1 MIELGY
7 DFLKKDLNKIQ
18 KFKNP
23 TLNIT
28 KNKIKKNSNY
38 KIFLNKT
45 QFNNLIKDGMI
56 KYRLTD
62 AKKRYNIQSGDG
74 LADIFKMVLPYA
86 KNILPKLATTV
97 GLSTIGALTSN
108 TINKKMNK
116 NKNDTII
123 KLNDSQVKKIN
134 SDLKKLNDS
143 KIFDKKITLQEQEG
157 NGVFSFLLPTLVS
170 LLPSILSS
178 GKGVSKNRNFFLK

>member
-7 DFLKKDLNKIQ
+7 NFDKKSLDKIK

-23 TLNIT
+23 VIDIL

-74 LADIFKMVLPYA
+74 LADIFRMVLPYA

-97 GLSTIGALTSN
+97 GLSSIGALTNSS
-108 TINKKMNK
+108 INKKMNK
-116 NKNDTII
+116 KKNDTII
-123 KLNDSQVKKIN
+123 KLNDSQVRKIN
-134 SDLKKLNDS
+134 QDLKK
-143 KIFDKKITLQEQEG
+143 
-157 NGVFSFLLPTLVS
+157 
-170 LLPSILSS
+170 
-178 GKGVSKNRNFFLK
+178 

>member
-7 DFLKKDLNKIQ
+7 NFDKKSLDKI
-18 KFKNP
+18 KRFKNP
-23 TLNIT
+23 TLDIT

-45 QFNNLIKDGMI
+45 QFNNLIKNGMI

-62 AKKRYNIQSGDG
+62 AKKKQNLMVGDG
-74 LADIFKMVLPYA
+74 LADIFRIALPYV
-86 KNILPKLATTV
+86 KNILPKALTTL
-97 GLSTIGALTSN
+97 GLSSIGALTSN
-108 TINKKMNK
+108 AINKKMNK
-116 NKNDTII
+116 KKNDTII

-134 SDLKKLNDS
+134 DNLKKINDS
-143 KIFDKKITLQEQEG
+143 KIFDKKITLEEQEG

-170 LLPSILSS
+170 LLPSLLSS
-178 GKGVSKNRNFFLK
+178 GKGIKKQKFFLK